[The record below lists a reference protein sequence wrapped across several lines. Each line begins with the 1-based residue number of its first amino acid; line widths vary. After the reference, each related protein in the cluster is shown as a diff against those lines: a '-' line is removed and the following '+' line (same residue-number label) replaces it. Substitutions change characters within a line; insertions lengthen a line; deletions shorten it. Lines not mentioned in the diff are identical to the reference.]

1 MRRFTI
7 PTTLVVLMA
16 CTSITPAQPAPKSPY
31 RFPAATLEEA
41 SSQFGGEDVP
51 GWALMLA
58 RPLPKT
64 TAVMLQLDHVHRA
77 KNPLGPALAG
87 KLHWTA
93 ADAIGCDYARR
104 YAEADLHRAGVKT
117 DEFKTLAISHKL
129 PAKDQAAF
137 AFARKMTIAAY
148 TVTDEEVAYLVAEY
162 GADQVVAMV
171 HTLAWANFRNR
182 ILLAL
187 GTQLEPDGPF
197 APFDPQLDPS
207 QREKFA
213 TPPRPVWKDVIAA
226 DAPESIRTKL
236 DWQKQTAADL
246 VHSLES
252 QKARKPRIAL
262 PELSKLDKLPPDA
275 KARTAKIIWSR
286 VSMGY
291 QPFLTQAWFET
302 MGTFQKE
309 AKLDP
314 VFSNSMFWVITRS
327 NECFY

>member
-1 MRRFTI
+1 MSRFMI
-7 PTTLVVLMA
+7 PIAFVVLMA
-16 CTSITPAQPAPKSPY
+16 CQSVTLAQPTPKSPY
-31 RFPAATLEEA
+31 RFPTATREEA
-41 SSQFGGEDVP
+41 AKQFGSDQLP
-51 GWALMLA
+51 GWALTLA
-58 RPLPKT
+58 KPLPKT
-64 TAVMLQLDHVHRA
+64 TAAMLQLDHVHRA

-104 YAEADLHRAGVKT
+104 YAEADLRLAGVNAE
-117 DEFKTLAISHKL
+117 EFKRLAAMRKL
-129 PAKDQAAF
+129 PAKEQAAL
-137 AFARKMTIAAY
+137 AFARKMTTAAH
-148 TVTDEEVAYLVAEY
+148 TVTDEEVAHLVAEF
-162 GADQVVAMV
+162 GTEQVVAMV

-187 GTQLEPDGPF
+187 GTQLEPDGPL
-197 APFDPQLDPS
+197 APFDPQLDPAA
-207 QREKFA
+207 RNRLA
-213 TPPRPVWKDVIAA
+213 TPQRPEWKDVISA
-226 DAPESIRTKL
+226 DAPESILTKP
-236 DWQKQTAADL
+236 DWRKPTDEEL
-246 VHSLES
+246 VKALEA

-262 PELSKLDKLPPDA
+262 PDLSKLDKLPADA

-291 QPFLTQAWFET
+291 QPLLTQTWFET